1 MKNYKILIK
10 NGTIVDS
17 KTQIKKDVLISNGK
31 IKKVEKN
38 INPQADRIIDA
49 CQKFIIPGVIDPQV
63 HFREPGLTHKED
75 IKSGSRAAVCGG
87 ITTFFEMPN
96 TNPATTNSKLLEEK
110 FKIAEKS
117 SVANFSFFLG
127 ATPNNIDEIK
137 NLKGNCGVK
146 IFMGSSTGDL
156 LVDRDSD
163 IEKIFKY
170 CNKII
175 AIHSEDEQVLNE
187 TAKTIK
193 NPNFS
198 DHPNMRPVK
207 AAVTSTNK
215 AINFA
220 LKYKKRLHV
229 LHLSTSEEVKI
240 IRKIKNTGLVTSETT
255 PQHLLLSA
263 PDIYDDIGSYAQ
275 MNPPIREKYHQEELW
290 KGLFDGTI
298 NCIATDH
305 APHTIQEKNKPYGIA
320 PSGMPGVE
328 TSLPLML
335 NQVNKGKITLQDII
349 KWMCENPAKIYQIK
363 NKGFIKEGFDA
374 DIALV
379 DLNKIK
385 TIRAKNMQSKCGWSA
400 FEGLEVKGWPIMTI
414 VNGNIVYENES
425 INDKFFGKRTI
436 FND

>member
-17 KTQIKKDVLISNGK
+17 KTQIKRDVLISNGK
-31 IKKVEKN
+31 IKKVEKD
-38 INPQADRIIDA
+38 INSQADRIIDA
-49 CQKFIIPGVIDPQV
+49 SQKFIIPGVIDPQV

-75 IKSGSRAAVCGG
+75 IESGARSAVCGG

-275 MNPPIREKYHQEELW
+275 MNPPIREKHHQEELW

-400 FEGLEVKGWPIMTI
+400 FEGLKVKGWPIMTI
-414 VNGNIVYENES
+414 VNGNIVYENGS

>member
-31 IKKVEKN
+31 IEKVEKN

-75 IKSGSRAAVCGG
+75 IKSGARSAVCGG

-220 LKYKKRLHV
+220 LKYKKRLHI

-255 PQHLLLSA
+255 PQHLLLNA

-275 MNPPIREKYHQEELW
+275 MNPPIREKHHQEELW

-385 TIRAKNMQSKCGWSA
+385 IIRAKNMQSKCGWSP

>member
-75 IKSGSRAAVCGG
+75 IKSGARSAVCGG

-374 DIALV
+374 DIAIV
-379 DLNKIK
+379 DLNKVK
-385 TIRAKNMQSKCGWSA
+385 TIKAKNMQSKCGWSA
-400 FEGLEVKGWPIMTI
+400 FEGLKVKGWPIMTI

>member
-1 MKNYKILIK
+1 MKNHTILIK
-10 NGTIVDS
+10 NGTIVNS
-17 KTQIKKDVLISNGK
+17 KTQLTKDVLISNGI
-31 IKKVEKN
+31 IKKIEKN
-38 INPQADRIIDA
+38 IHLQADRVIDA
-49 CQKFIIPGVIDPQV
+49 SQKFIIPGIIDPQV

-75 IKSGSRAAVCGG
+75 IKSGARAAVSGG

-96 TNPATTNSKLLEEK
+96 TNPATINSKLLEKK
-110 FKIAEKS
+110 FRIAEKS

-127 ATPNNIDEIK
+127 ATPNNIDEIR
-137 NLKGNCGVK
+137 NLKGSCGVK

-156 LVDRDSD
+156 LVDKDSD

-175 AIHSEDEQVLNE
+175 AVHAEDEKILNE

-193 NPNFS
+193 EPNFE
-198 DHPNMRPVK
+198 DHPNMRPVR
-207 AAVTSTNK
+207 AAVMSTNK
-215 AINFA
+215 AIDFA
-220 LKYKKRLHV
+220 LKYDKRLHI
-229 LHLSTSEEVKI
+229 LHLSTAEEVKI
-240 IRKIKNTGLVTSETT
+240 IREIKYTGLITSETT

-263 PDIYDDIGSYAQ
+263 PSIYDDIGSYAQ
-275 MNPPIREKYHQEELW
+275 MNPPIREQHHQKELW
-290 KGLFDGTI
+290 KGLIDGTI
-298 NCIATDH
+298 DCIATDH
-305 APHTIQEKNKPYGIA
+305 APHTIEEKNKPYGIA

-335 NQVNKGKITLQDII
+335 NQVNEGKIRLQDII
-349 KWMCENPAKIYQIK
+349 KWMCENPAEIYQIK

-385 TIRAKNMQSKCGWSA
+385 TIKAKNLQSKCGWTA
-400 FEGLEVKGWPIMTI
+400 FEGLEIKGWPIITI

-425 INDKFFGKRTI
+425 INDNYFGKRVT

>member
-1 MKNYKILIK
+1 MENYKILIK
-10 NGTIVDS
+10 NGTIVNS
-17 KTQIKKDVLISNGK
+17 KTQATKDVLISNGK
-31 IKKVEKN
+31 IKKIEKN
-38 INPQADRIIDA
+38 INSQVDKIIDA
-49 CQKFIIPGVIDPQV
+49 SQKFIIPGVIDPQV

-75 IKSGSRAAVCGG
+75 IKSGARAAVCGG

-96 TNPATTNSKLLEEK
+96 TNPATTNSKLLENK

-117 SVANFSFFLG
+117 SIANFSFFLG

-137 NLKGNCGVK
+137 SLKGNCGVK

-220 LKYKKRLHV
+220 LKYKKRLHI

-255 PQHLLLSA
+255 PQHLLLNA
-263 PDIYDDIGSYAQ
+263 PGIYDDIGSYAQ
-275 MNPPIREKYHQEELW
+275 MNPPIREKHHQEELW

-385 TIRAKNMQSKCGWSA
+385 IIRAKNMQSKCGWSP

-414 VNGNIVYENES
+414 VNGNIVYENGS

>member
-1 MKNYKILIK
+1 MKNHTILIK
-10 NGTIVDS
+10 NGTVVNS
-17 KTQIKKDVLISNGK
+17 KIQVKKDVLISNGI
-31 IKKVEKN
+31 IKKVEKD
-38 INPQADRIIDA
+38 IQLQADRIIDA
-49 CQKFIIPGVIDPQV
+49 SQKFIIPGVIDPQV

-75 IKSGSRAAVCGG
+75 IKSGARAAVSGG
-87 ITTFFEMPN
+87 VTTFFEMPN
-96 TNPATTNSKLLEEK
+96 TNPATINSKLLEEK

-163 IEKIFKY
+163 IEQIFKY
-170 CNKII
+170 CNKVI

-193 NPNFS
+193 NPNFR

-220 LKYKKRLHV
+220 LKYEKKLHV

-263 PDIYDDIGSYAQ
+263 PDIYNDIGSYAQ

-305 APHTIQEKNKPYGIA
+305 APHTIQEKNNPYGIA

-335 NQVNKGKITLQDII
+335 NQVNKGKIKLQDIT

-363 NKGFIKEGFDA
+363 NKGFIEEGFDA
-374 DIALV
+374 DIALI
-379 DLNKIK
+379 DLNRIK
-385 TIRAKNMQSKCGWSA
+385 KIRAKNMQSKCGWSA
-400 FEGLEVKGWPIMTI
+400 FEGFEIKGWPIITI

-425 INDKFFGKRTI
+425 INENYFGKRVT
-436 FND
+436 FGE

>member
-17 KTQIKKDVLISNGK
+17 KTQIKRDVLISNDK
-31 IKKVEKN
+31 IKKIEKN
-38 INPQADRIIDA
+38 INSQADRIIDA
-49 CQKFIIPGVIDPQV
+49 SQKFIIPGVIDPQV

-75 IKSGSRAAVCGG
+75 IKSGARSAVCGG

-275 MNPPIREKYHQEELW
+275 MNPPIREKHHQEELW

-385 TIRAKNMQSKCGWSA
+385 IIRAKNMQSKCGWSA
-400 FEGLEVKGWPIMTI
+400 FEGLKVKGWPIMTI
-414 VNGNIVYENES
+414 VNGNIVYENGS

>member
-75 IKSGSRAAVCGG
+75 IESGARSAVCGG

-255 PQHLLLSA
+255 PQHLLLNA

-275 MNPPIREKYHQEELW
+275 MNPPIREKHHQEELW

-385 TIRAKNMQSKCGWSA
+385 IIRAKNMQSKCGWSP

>member
-1 MKNYKILIK
+1 MYDLVLKNCNVINENVESQVDIAIK
-10 NGTIVDS
+10 NQRIEKIAASIHSESSVELDLS
-17 KTQIKKDVLISNGK
+17 GK
-31 IKKVEKN
+31 PV
-38 INPQADRIIDA
+38 
-49 CQKFIIPGVIDPQV
+49 IPGLIDDQV
-63 HFREPGLTHKED
+63 HFREPGLTHKGE
-75 IKSGSRAAVCGG
+75 IATESKAALAGG
-87 ITTFFEMPN
+87 VTSYFEMPN
-96 TNPATTNSKLLEEK
+96 VNPNTSTIENLEKK
-110 FKIAEKS
+110 FEMASTKS
-117 SVANFSFFLG
+117 VGNYSFYLG
-127 ATPNNIDEIK
+127 ATNDNIEEIK
-137 NLKGNCGVK
+137 KHNPKTSCGLKV
-146 IFMGSSTGDL
+146 FMGASTGDL

-170 CNKII
+170 SNKII

-187 TAKTIK
+187 TVKTIK

-198 DHPNMRPVK
+198 DHPKMRPVK

-255 PQHLLLSA
+255 PQHLLLNA
-263 PDIYDDIGSYAQ
+263 PNIYDDIGSYAQ
-275 MNPPIREKYHQEELW
+275 MNPPIREKHHQEELW

-305 APHTIQEKNKPYGIA
+305 APHTIQEKNKPYGSA

-363 NKGFIKEGFDA
+363 
-374 DIALV
+374 
-379 DLNKIK
+379 
-385 TIRAKNMQSKCGWSA
+385 KN
-400 FEGLEVKGWPIMTI
+400 
-414 VNGNIVYENES
+414 
-425 INDKFFGKRTI
+425 
-436 FND
+436 

>member
-75 IKSGSRAAVCGG
+75 IKSGARAAVCGG

>member
-1 MKNYKILIK
+1 
-10 NGTIVDS
+10 
-17 KTQIKKDVLISNGK
+17 
-31 IKKVEKN
+31 
-38 INPQADRIIDA
+38 
-49 CQKFIIPGVIDPQV
+49 
-63 HFREPGLTHKED
+63 
-75 IKSGSRAAVCGG
+75 
-87 ITTFFEMPN
+87 
-96 TNPATTNSKLLEEK
+96 
-110 FKIAEKS
+110 
-117 SVANFSFFLG
+117 
-127 ATPNNIDEIK
+127 
-137 NLKGNCGVK
+137 
-146 IFMGSSTGDL
+146 
-156 LVDRDSD
+156 
-163 IEKIFKY
+163 
-170 CNKII
+170 
-175 AIHSEDEQVLNE
+175 
-187 TAKTIK
+187 
-193 NPNFS
+193 
-198 DHPNMRPVK
+198 MRPVK

-220 LKYKKRLHV
+220 LKYKKRLHI

-255 PQHLLLSA
+255 PQHLLLNA

-275 MNPPIREKYHQEELW
+275 MNPPIREKHHQEELW

-335 NQVNKGKITLQDII
+335 NQVNKEKITLQDII

-363 NKGFIKEGFDA
+363 NKGFIKDGFDA

-400 FEGLEVKGWPIMTI
+400 FEGLKVKGWPIMTI

>member
-17 KTQIKKDVLISNGK
+17 KTQIKRDVLISNGK

-38 INPQADRIIDA
+38 INSQADRIIDA
-49 CQKFIIPGVIDPQV
+49 SQKFIIPGVIDPQV

-75 IKSGSRAAVCGG
+75 IKSGARSAVCGG

-255 PQHLLLSA
+255 PQHLLLNA

-275 MNPPIREKYHQEELW
+275 MNPPIREKHHQEELW

-335 NQVNKGKITLQDII
+335 NQVNKGKIKLQDIT

-414 VNGNIVYENES
+414 VNGNIVYENGS

>member
-17 KTQIKKDVLISNGK
+17 KTQIKRDVLISNGK

-38 INPQADRIIDA
+38 INSQADRIIDA
-49 CQKFIIPGVIDPQV
+49 SQKFIIPGVIDPQV

-75 IKSGSRAAVCGG
+75 IKSGARSAVCGG

-220 LKYKKRLHV
+220 LKYKKRLHI

-255 PQHLLLSA
+255 PQHLLLNA

-275 MNPPIREKYHQEELW
+275 MNPPIREKHHQEELW

-385 TIRAKNMQSKCGWSA
+385 IIRAKNMQSKCGWSP

-414 VNGNIVYENES
+414 VNGNIVYENGS

>member
-75 IKSGSRAAVCGG
+75 IESGARSAVCGG

-220 LKYKKRLHV
+220 LKYKKRLHI

-255 PQHLLLSA
+255 PQHLLLNA

-275 MNPPIREKYHQEELW
+275 MNPPIREKHHQEELW

-414 VNGNIVYENES
+414 VNGNIVYENGS

>member
-31 IKKVEKN
+31 IEKVEKN

-75 IKSGSRAAVCGG
+75 IESGARSAVCGG

-96 TNPATTNSKLLEEK
+96 TNPATTNSKLLEKK

-220 LKYKKRLHV
+220 LKYKKRLHI

-255 PQHLLLSA
+255 PQHLLLNA

-275 MNPPIREKYHQEELW
+275 MNPPIREKHHQEELW

-400 FEGLEVKGWPIMTI
+400 FEGLKVKGWPIMTI

>member
-49 CQKFIIPGVIDPQV
+49 SQKFIIPGVIDPQV

-75 IKSGSRAAVCGG
+75 IKSGARAAVCGG

-117 SVANFSFFLG
+117 SVSNFSFFLG

-400 FEGLEVKGWPIMTI
+400 FEGLKVKGWPIMTI
-414 VNGNIVYENES
+414 VNGNIVYENGS

>member
-38 INPQADRIIDA
+38 INSQADRIIDA

-75 IKSGSRAAVCGG
+75 IKSGARSAVCGG

-163 IEKIFKY
+163 IEKIFRY

-275 MNPPIREKYHQEELW
+275 MNPPIREKHHQEELW

-414 VNGNIVYENES
+414 VNGNIVYENGS

>member
-75 IKSGSRAAVCGG
+75 IKSGARSAVCGG

-220 LKYKKRLHV
+220 LKYKKKLHI

-275 MNPPIREKYHQEELW
+275 MNPPIREKHHQEELW

-385 TIRAKNMQSKCGWSA
+385 IIRAKNMQSKCGWSP

>member
-10 NGTIVDS
+10 NGTIVNS
-17 KTQIKKDVLISNGK
+17 KTQMKKDVLISNGK

-75 IKSGSRAAVCGG
+75 IESGARSAVCGG

-170 CNKII
+170 CTKII

-220 LKYKKRLHV
+220 LKYKKRLHI

-255 PQHLLLSA
+255 PQHLLLNA

-275 MNPPIREKYHQEELW
+275 MNPPIREKHHQEELW

-385 TIRAKNMQSKCGWSA
+385 IIRAKNMQSKCGWSP

-414 VNGNIVYENES
+414 VNGNIVYENGS

>member
-38 INPQADRIIDA
+38 INSQADRIIDA
-49 CQKFIIPGVIDPQV
+49 SQKFIIPGVIDPQV

-75 IKSGSRAAVCGG
+75 IKSGARAAVCGG

-275 MNPPIREKYHQEELW
+275 MNPPIREKHHQKELW

-374 DIALV
+374 DIALL

-400 FEGLEVKGWPIMTI
+400 FEELEVKGWPIMTI
-414 VNGNIVYENES
+414 VNGNIVYENGS

>member
-38 INPQADRIIDA
+38 INSQADRIIDA

-75 IKSGSRAAVCGG
+75 IKSGARSAVCGG

-96 TNPATTNSKLLEEK
+96 TSPATTNSKLLEEK

-220 LKYKKRLHV
+220 LKYKKRLHI

-255 PQHLLLSA
+255 PQHLLLNA

-275 MNPPIREKYHQEELW
+275 MNPPIREKHHQEELW

-349 KWMCENPAKIYQIK
+349 KWMCENPAKVYQIK

-385 TIRAKNMQSKCGWSA
+385 IIRAKNMQSKCGWSP
-400 FEGLEVKGWPIMTI
+400 FEGLEIKGWPIMTI

>member
-75 IKSGSRAAVCGG
+75 IESGARSAVCGG

-175 AIHSEDEQVLNE
+175 AIDSEDEQVLNE

-193 NPNFS
+193 NPNCR
-198 DHPNMRPVK
+198 DHPNSRPVK
-207 AAVTSTNK
+207 SAVTSTNK

-220 LKYKKRLHV
+220 LKYKKRLHI

-255 PQHLLLSA
+255 PQHLLLNA

-275 MNPPIREKYHQEELW
+275 MNPPIREKHHQEELW

-363 NKGFIKEGFDA
+363 NKGFIKDGFDA

-400 FEGLEVKGWPIMTI
+400 FEGLKVKGWPIMTI
-414 VNGNIVYENES
+414 VNGNIVYENGS

>member
-17 KTQIKKDVLISNGK
+17 KTQIKRDVLISNGK

-38 INPQADRIIDA
+38 INSQADRIIDA
-49 CQKFIIPGVIDPQV
+49 SQKFIIPGVIDPQV

-75 IKSGSRAAVCGG
+75 IKSGARAAVCGG

-255 PQHLLLSA
+255 PQHLLLNA

-275 MNPPIREKYHQEELW
+275 MNPPIREKHHQEELW